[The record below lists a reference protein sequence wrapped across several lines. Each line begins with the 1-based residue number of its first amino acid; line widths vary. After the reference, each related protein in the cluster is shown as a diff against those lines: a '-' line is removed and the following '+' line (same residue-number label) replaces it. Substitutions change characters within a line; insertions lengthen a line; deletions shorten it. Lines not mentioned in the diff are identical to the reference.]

1 MTHRYL
7 RVFGP
12 IILVALVSLPTT
24 AQEYY
29 TGGTCAS
36 GRKAAT
42 LTPVEAF
49 GVHPPGI
56 DPADADRAC
65 DRLRQ
70 PYRPYYAP
78 LSPVASTA
86 RWKPWSYHPLYPYY
100 TPYYLGYCPHRLFNP
115 PPRRYGSDGWGRG
128 PRPELPVP
136 EEPGTTPLNFGP
148 YSSVIED
155 DTTYWNMGGNGLVPY
170 GAPPG
175 AEVRPPDLIDAIQ
188 ASRPHGRGCTH
199 FARTVVEEGP
209 AIVSPLEGTSE
220 QEQKD
225 IVPAPPSS
233 RRARPAEMI
242 PPGEASP
249 EKGDDF
255 RSDRTSRRRTLAA
268 DRQHQFLELKGH

>member
-1 MTHRYL
+1 MTRRYL
-7 RVFGP
+7 CFMGSTVLVG
-12 IILVALVSLPTT
+12 ILSLKAS
-24 AQEYY
+24 AQEYSN
-29 TGGTCAS
+29 GGTCAS

-42 LTPVEAF
+42 LAPVEAY

-56 DPADADRAC
+56 DPADAQRAC

-128 PRPELPVP
+128 PRPEIPIP

-148 YSSVIED
+148 YTSVIED

-170 GAPPG
+170 GAPQG
-175 AEVRPPDLIDAIQ
+175 VEVRQPDLIDAIQ
-188 ASRPHGRGCTH
+188 ASRPHGRGHAH
-199 FARTVVEEGP
+199 FTRAVVEEGP
-209 AIVSPLEGTSE
+209 AIVSPIEDGSE
-220 QEQKD
+220 QQQKE
-225 IVPAPPSS
+225 IFVPAPPSS
-233 RRARPAEMI
+233 RRTKPAETI

-249 EKGDDF
+249 AKEDSF
-255 RSDRTSRRRTLAA
+255 PSDRTSRQRTKPAELGPRR
-268 DRQHQFLELKGH
+268 